1 MPFTNSFKL
10 KLNLGDDQAV
20 LKYKDLILNAHY
32 TYKEN
37 NNSDPLLVLML
48 SQKGS
53 QGVDVNLKKVKLRI

>member
-1 MPFTNSFKL
+1 MPFANSFKL

-48 SQKGS
+48 SQKDLR
-53 QGVDVNLKKVKLRI
+53 VLMLNLKKVKLRI